1 MKYFLFSIAIIFL
14 FANCKKENKQD
25 PLLSQAKCVDINNP
39 ISISINDLVTDID
52 TIGLEVTDSS
62 LLGDIHMLRIM
73 NDKLY
78 ILDTKDD
85 AIYIFSRN
93 GDFIRKIYRVGQGP
107 KEYIRINGF
116 EVDYQRNCLILT
128 DSFSKRIFIFD
139 EYGELLKVVPLK
151 FSAYILLA
159 RNGGFLNFY
168 SGPKQMYASNQDM
181 ENYNIHVL
189 DSCGNFVSSFLEN
202 QTPHRIDLEST
213 ERIDYHANSED
224 VLFHPTF
231 GNVIYRIDKNNQIS
245 PEYVFRNK
253 SNYKLLTPEERRD
266 MTHIFGQKNMIEE
279 KEREGYLLSWG
290 CVYDLDDYCLFTMT
304 GWNHPKHIYYQK
316 STGKSIMIDPEKMKG
331 DASLCRLFNTPIYQ
345 TEDNYFYN
353 IIPLYIVDEL
363 ADKLPEGKLKTF
375 LQNHNTPNS
384 NPLII
389 KYKIKFPE

>member
-1 MKYFLFSIAIIFL
+1 
-14 FANCKKENKQD
+14 
-25 PLLSQAKCVDINNP
+25 
-39 ISISINDLVTDID
+39 
-52 TIGLEVTDSS
+52 
-62 LLGDIHMLRIM
+62 
-73 NDKLY
+73 
-78 ILDTKDD
+78 
-85 AIYIFSRN
+85 
-93 GDFIRKIYRVGQGP
+93 
-107 KEYIRINGF
+107 
-116 EVDYQRNCLILT
+116 
-128 DSFSKRIFIFD
+128 
-139 EYGELLKVVPLK
+139 
-151 FSAYILLA
+151 
-159 RNGGFLNFY
+159 
-168 SGPKQMYASNQDM
+168 MYASNQDM

>member
-1 MKYFLFSIAIIFL
+1 MAFIFL
-14 FANCKKENKQD
+14 FTNCKKEDKQD

-39 ISISINDLVTDID
+39 ISISINDLITDID

-62 LLGDIHMLRIM
+62 LLGDIHMLHIM
-73 NDKLY
+73 NNKLY
-78 ILDTKDD
+78 ILDTKGN

-93 GDFIRKIYRVGQGP
+93 GDFIRRIYHVGQGP
-107 KEYIRINGF
+107 EEYIRINGF
-116 EVDYQRNCLILT
+116 QVDYKCNRLILT

-151 FSAYILLA
+151 FSAYILMA

-168 SGPKQMYASNQDM
+168 TGPKQMYGLKDM

-189 DSCGNFVSSFLEN
+189 DSCGNFVASFLEN

-213 ERIDYHANSED
+213 ERIDYNPNNEEI
-224 VLFHPTF
+224 LFHPTF
-231 GNVIYRIDKNNQIS
+231 GNVVYRIDKNNQIY

-253 SNYKLLTPEERRD
+253 SSFKLLTPKERRE
-266 MTHIFGQKNMIEE
+266 MTHIYGQKNEIEE
-279 KEREGYLLSWG
+279 KESEGYLLSWG

-304 GWNHPKHIYYQK
+304 GWNHPKHIYYNK
-316 STGKSIMIDPEKMKG
+316 STGISVTIDMEKMKG
-331 DASLCRLFNTPIYQ
+331 DVSLCKLFNAPIYQ
-345 TEDNYFYN
+345 TEGNCFYN
-353 IIPLYIVDEL
+353 IIPLYLVDEL

-375 LQNHNTPNS
+375 LQNNNTPNS

-389 KYKIKFPE
+389 KYKMKFPE